1 MRNSSESSI
10 EPARDSHL
18 FFLSRQFLCQCRNAF
33 RNRSDRI
40 GVHGIGVFSIKLR
53 VREAALL
60 QRIVQPVYANLKG
73 VKLRAHRLGI
83 VVLRIGRLAIKH
95 IRDHW
100 YEILRLATSIKQGTV
115 TASLMQR
122 KLGSYPRQN
131 GLALALRELGRSER
145 SLFVLDW
152 LQSVELRRRVNAGL
166 NQGEARNALPGAV
179 FFNRLGEI
187 RDRSFE
193 QQRYRASGL
202 NLDNLASTVKTIAA
216 GVCHLYDLTDRV
228 LARLMRSS
236 SGRGAFFLRPAHAI
250 KDDTIARVTEGIA
263 CCQNFCRKHLPGK

>member
-18 FFLSRQFLCQCRNAF
+18 FFLSRQFLCQCRNTF

-53 VREAALL
+53 VCEAALL

-122 KLGSYPRQN
+122 NSAAIR
-131 GLALALRELGRSER
+131 GRMAWPWRCAS
-145 SLFVLDW
+145 W
-152 LQSVELRRRVNAGL
+152 
-166 NQGEARNALPGAV
+166 GEASAACSSWTGCKAS
-179 FFNRLGEI
+179 
-187 RDRSFE
+187 SF
-193 QQRYRASGL
+193 
-202 NLDNLASTVKTIAA
+202 A
-216 GVCHLYDLTDRV
+216 GVS
-228 LARLMRSS
+228 M
-236 SGRGAFFLRPAHAI
+236 
-250 KDDTIARVTEGIA
+250 
-263 CCQNFCRKHLPGK
+263 PG